1 MEANDPKPNVPIVDD
16 QRPNLLAVQEL
27 LKDLPAK
34 LVLAESGQE
43 ALGRLLEDETA
54 GRHKAEEALSR
65 SEALFI
71 TFMDNSPT
79 VAFMKDADGR
89 YVYVNATWQKCF
101 GLWPEHC
108 LGKTDYQVWP
118 LETAR
123 QFAEYDDLVVA
134 ANHGMEPSEIMAERN
149 GEQRH
154 WLILKFP
161 VNDASGRRLLGGVG
175 VDITERK
182 RAEEDLRTFA
192 AQLQRSNAELQDFVT
207 AASHDLQEPL
217 RKIRAFGDRLKHTSA
232 EALGDEGRDYLDRME
247 NAAARMQTLIQDLL
261 QYSRVTT
268 KAQPFVPTDLAQTV
282 LEVLS
287 DLDIRIEQTG
297 GRVEVAELPTVEAD
311 PLQMRELV
319 QNLVGNALKFH
330 RPGEPPLVRI
340 SARLLDPDGQPGAE
354 RETPQ
359 WCEISVADNG
369 IGFEDKYAA
378 RIFDM
383 FHRLHG
389 WSQYEGSG
397 LGLSICRK
405 IVQRH
410 GGRIVARSSP
420 GQGATFLVTLPLCQ
434 SKMEGVAP
442 CSDVPSLL
450 RS

>member
-1 MEANDPKPNVPIVDD
+1 VVDQFGAFASEVTRVAREAGTDGKLGGQAEVEDVSGTWKDSTDDVNV
-16 QRPNLLAVQEL
+16 
-27 LKDLPAK
+27 
-34 LVLAESGQE
+34 
-43 ALGRLLEDETA
+43 TA
-54 GRHKAEEALSR
+54 GNL
-65 SEALFI
+65 
-71 TFMDNSPT
+71 TM
-79 VAFMKDADGR
+79 
-89 YVYVNATWQKCF
+89 
-101 GLWPEHC
+101 
-108 LGKTDYQVWP
+108 QVCNI
-118 LETAR
+118 A
-123 QFAEYDDLVVA
+123 
-134 ANHGMEPSEIMAERN
+134 AERN

-161 VNDASGRRLLGGVG
+161 VNDASGRRLLGGLG
-175 VDITERK
+175 VDITN
-182 RAEEDLRTFA
+182 A
-192 AQLQRSNAELQDFVT
+192 AQLQRSNVELQDFAT

-217 RKIRAFGDRLKHTSA
+217 RKIRAFGDLLKHTSA

-268 KAQPFVPTDLAQTV
+268 KARPFVPTDLAKTV

-297 GRVEVAELPTVEAD
+297 GRVEVAELPTVRAD

-340 SARLLDPDGQPGAE
+340 SARLLDPDGQPRAE

-369 IGFEDKYAA
+369 IGFEEKYAE

-383 FHRLHG
+383 FQRLHG
-389 WSQYEGSG
+389 RSQYEGSG
-397 LGLSICRK
+397 IGLAICRK
-405 IVQRH
+405 IVRRH
-410 GGRIVARSSP
+410 GGRIIARSSP

-434 SKMEGVAP
+434 SKMEGAVP
-442 CSDVPSLL
+442 CGDVPSLL